1 MKTIAVVRAVAA
13 LAVMALVAPAYSQ
26 NLEQQEQLNQIEK
39 ALSAIDQLQ
48 VLTDKMAKEKRLQC
62 MTAVANE
69 TFCECLSQN
78 LPVPI
83 NFVNYVAIVTQTKE
97 ELKYSTL
104 SAEDKR
110 IVDNTRSA
118 RDQCL
123 KARR

>member
-1 MKTIAVVRAVAA
+1 MRAFAAA
-13 LAVMALVAPAYSQ
+13 LVLMAIGAAAYSQ

-39 ALSAIDQLQ
+39 AVTAIDDLAA
-48 VLTDKMAKEKRLQC
+48 LTDKMGKEKRHQC

-69 TFCECLSQN
+69 PFCECLGEK
-78 LPVPI
+78 LPVVI
-83 NFVNYVAIVTQTKE
+83 NFLGYVHIVTQTKE
-97 ELKYSTL
+97 ELKYNTL

-110 IVDNTRSA
+110 VVDNTRNA